1 MSALSEVALGLG
13 IVLLTA
19 TGFYVAESVFNMSF
33 ALKSRFLPLLE
44 YTASSENKQIVIHQ
58 DAAKFSDAKQILLS
72 DNERTGIELSY
83 SFYLIVDEKTF
94 EGQNTLHNVFYKGYN
109 GHPWPLQAPGV
120 YILGNVNTMRILFN
134 SYQHVYNYIDI
145 ENIPVGKWFHVVLN
159 FQNLA
164 LEVHINGR
172 LVKKLPFTDTL
183 PYMNYEDL
191 IIFSTAVTTINIPNQ
206 PAIQF
211 NGSIVG
217 QISNLI
223 YTRYALSYSEIQKNY
238 GAGPSKV
245 TQAPTTMETPPYFSD
260 SWYTN
265 Q

>member
-1 MSALSEVALGLG
+1 MGGISEIGLG
-13 IVLLTA
+13 IGITLLAA

-44 YTASSENKQIVIHQ
+44 NTVTSENKQLIIHQ
-58 DAAKFSDAKQILLS
+58 DASKYSNAKQILLS
-72 DNERTGIELSY
+72 DNERTGIEFSY
-83 SFYLIVDEKTF
+83 SYYLLVDEKTF
-94 EGQNTLHNVFYKGYN
+94 QGEDKLHNVFYKGYN

-120 YILGNVNTMRILFN
+120 YILGNTNTMRIIFN
-134 SYQHVYNYIDI
+134 NYQQVYNYLDI

-172 LVKKLPFTDTL
+172 LVKKLQFKDTL
-183 PYMNYEDL
+183 PYMNYEDI
-191 IIFSTAVTTINIPNQ
+191 IIFSNATATVNIPNQ
-206 PAIQF
+206 QAIRF
-211 NGSIVG
+211 DGSIVG

-223 YTRYALSYSEIQKNY
+223 YTRYALSYNEIQKNY
-238 GAGPSKV
+238 SAGPSKV
-245 TQAPTTMETPPYFSD
+245 VQTTATAETPPYFAD